1 MAADDEEKSAIA
13 QWAVQ
18 LRKGTLGLAVMASL
32 WSEKLY
38 GLEIIRRLQLDAA
51 LAVAEGTIYPLLN
64 RLKADG
70 LVSSE
75 WVEAEGGHPRKYYAL
90 TPKGR
95 EAVTWMTRGWWAF
108 SMGLNRLLAPLE
120 PDLAKD
126 RRLPSWASPPNP
138 SQDPDQDPDEESGQ

>member
-1 MAADDEEKSAIA
+1 MNAAEDEMSAIA

-18 LRKGTLGLAVMASL
+18 LRKGALGLAVMATL
-32 WSEKLY
+32 WNEKQY

-51 LAVAEGTIYPLLN
+51 LAVPEGTIYPLLN
-64 RLKADG
+64 RLKSEG

-75 WVEAEGGHPRKYYAL
+75 WVEAEAGHPRKYYAL

-108 SMGLNRLLAPLE
+108 SIGLNRLLTPLE
-120 PDLAKD
+120 TDLAKD
-126 RRLPSWASPPNP
+126 RRLPGWWTRENP
-138 SQDPDQDPDEESGQ
+138 SDDTGD

>member
-1 MAADDEEKSAIA
+1 MRAADDETSAIA

-18 LRKGTLGLAVMASL
+18 LRKGALGLAVMATL

-51 LAVAEGTIYPLLN
+51 LTVPEGTIYPLLN
-64 RLKADG
+64 RLKSEG

-75 WVEAEGGHPRKYYAL
+75 WVEAEAGHPSKYYAL

-95 EAVTWMTRGWWAF
+95 DAVTWMTRVWWGF
-108 SMGLNRLLAPLE
+108 SLGLNQLLAPLE
-120 PDLAKD
+120 KDLAMD
-126 RRLPSWASPPNP
+126 RRLPGWATR
-138 SQDPDQDPDEESGQ
+138 QDPSDDADEETGQ

>member
-1 MAADDEEKSAIA
+1 MTTDDEETSAIA
-13 QWAVQ
+13 QWGVQ
-18 LRKGTLGLAVMASL
+18 LRKGALGLAVMATL
-32 WSEKLY
+32 WNEKLY

-51 LAVAEGTIYPLLN
+51 LTVPEGTIYPLLN
-64 RLKADG
+64 RLKTEG

-75 WVEAEGGHPRKYYAL
+75 WVEADAGHPRKYYDL

-95 EAVTWMTRGWWAF
+95 EAATWMARGWWAF

-126 RRLPSWASPPNP
+126 RRLPGGAAP
-138 SQDPDQDPDEESGQ
+138 QDQSDNRDEETGQ